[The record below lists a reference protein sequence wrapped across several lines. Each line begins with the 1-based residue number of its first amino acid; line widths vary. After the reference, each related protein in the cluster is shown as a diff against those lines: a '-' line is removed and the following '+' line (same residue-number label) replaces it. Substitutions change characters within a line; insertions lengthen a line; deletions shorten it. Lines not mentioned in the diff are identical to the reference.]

1 MDEHLRGLSLK
12 SLHDRHRLGEEEKIE
27 LLVVVLPV
35 DVTGREKLINEISRS
50 KQVSSGDSESL
61 ENIVALLKNYR
72 HPLLLPTLAWNV

>member
-35 DVTGREKLINEISRS
+35 DVTGREK
-50 KQVSSGDSESL
+50 
-61 ENIVALLKNYR
+61 
-72 HPLLLPTLAWNV
+72 